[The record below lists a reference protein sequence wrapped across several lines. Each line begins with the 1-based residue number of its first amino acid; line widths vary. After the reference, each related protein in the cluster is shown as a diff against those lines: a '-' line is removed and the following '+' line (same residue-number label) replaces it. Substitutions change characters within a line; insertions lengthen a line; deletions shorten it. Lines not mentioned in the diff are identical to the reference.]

1 MINITSTTQ
10 RIWSDAPTIALPT
23 HFPTISMP
31 SCCARALVVRMQ
43 SAAPSPMPLA
53 FPAVVDAG
61 LQSGKTGFKADKLSM
76 VTPERMVSSTEMTV
90 PRISIGRISSA
101 NTPRARA
108 CLEVFSSHHVFP
120 YISSHTVPDWHGYAK
135 SGRIRL
141 VSDERCGMSERQSQ
155 RSTPWAMTSL
165 VKTRMTTAI

>member
-1 MINITSTTQ
+1 
-10 RIWSDAPTIALPT
+10 
-23 HFPTISMP
+23 MP

-61 LQSGKTGFKADKLSM
+61 PQSGKTGFKADKLSL
-76 VTPERMVSSTEMTV
+76 VTPERIVSSTEMTI
-90 PRISIGRISSA
+90 PRVSIGRISSA

-108 CLEVFSSHHVFP
+108 CVRVFSSHPVFP
-120 YISSHTVPDWHGYAK
+120 YISGHTVPDWRGYAK

-141 VSDERCGMSERQSQ
+141 VSDERRDMSERPSQ
-155 RSTPWAMTSL
+155 RSTPWAMTFL
-165 VKTRMTTAI
+165 VKTRMTTTM